1 LRYARGVTGL
11 RAWWEQRRAKHLAD
25 EEEREDEEQHMSRA
39 EREFIHESVEGHVAD
54 AETGAHLGGINPNR
68 LLGE

>member
-1 LRYARGVTGL
+1 MTGL

-39 EREFIHESVEGHVAD
+39 EREFIHEPVEGHVAD
-54 AETGAHLGGINPNR
+54 SETSAHLGGINPNR
-68 LLGE
+68 LLGD